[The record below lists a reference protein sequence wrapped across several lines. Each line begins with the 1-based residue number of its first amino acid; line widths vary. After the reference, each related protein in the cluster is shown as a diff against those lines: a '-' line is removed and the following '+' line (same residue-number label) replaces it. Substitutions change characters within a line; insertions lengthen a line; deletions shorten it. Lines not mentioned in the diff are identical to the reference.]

1 MTGTEMDRRFQFR
14 RSTTCR
20 IVLGDGVEAQ
30 LGELIGQLE
39 ADHVVLV
46 HDAVLKGL
54 AARLAR
60 AVGARS
66 VLSVPGGE
74 ACKRLDVIGKL
85 AADLSAAGATRGTAL
100 VGLGGGTITDLVGF
114 LAATYMRGVP
124 LVLCPTTT
132 LAMCDAAIGGKNGVD
147 VSGLKNM
154 LGTIRQPDLVVADI
168 AWLKSLPDELF
179 REGLVEVVKKAA
191 VLDAA
196 NFKRLEQLAPDLAAR
211 RTAAVAEVVEM
222 AVMMKMEVVRADET
236 ETGRRRWLNF
246 GHTIGHAIES
256 LGAGTIRHGSAVAMG
271 LAAECRAAG
280 ALVPAAVTARIEAL
294 LHGLGVTTA
303 MPRPVADAVRLW
315 QFAQKDKKVRT
326 GSVPMIVPA
335 TIGRGKV
342 VELSAQNLARSLA

>member
-1 MTGTEMDRRFQFR
+1 M
-14 RSTTCR
+14 
-20 IVLGDGVEAQ
+20 
-30 LGELIGQLE
+30 
-39 ADHVVLV
+39 LV
-46 HDAVLKGL
+46 HDAVLPAL
-54 AARLAR
+54 AARLAK
-60 AVGARS
+60 AIGARS

-74 ACKRLDVIGKL
+74 SCKRLDVIGRL

-114 LAATYMRGVP
+114 LASTWMRGVP

-196 NFKRLEQLAPDLAAR
+196 SFRRLEQLAPDLAAR
-211 RTAAVAEVVEM
+211 KTDAVAEVVEM

-246 GHTIGHAIES
+246 GHTIGHAVES
-256 LGAGTIRHGSAVAMG
+256 VSKNAVHHGRAVAMG
-271 LAAECRAAG
+271 MVAECRAAG
-280 ALVPAAVTARIEAL
+280 EAVPREAL
-294 LHGLGVTTA
+294 SRLTALLTTLA
-303 MPRPVADAVRLW
+303 LPTAIPADHADPRRLFEIAV
-315 QFAQKDKKVRT
+315 KDKKATR
-326 GSVPMIVPA
+326 SDVPMIVPSA
-335 TIGRGKV
+335 VGKGV
-342 VELSAQNLARSLA
+342 VVPLTLARLEAALR

>member
-1 MTGTEMDRRFQFR
+1 MDRRFQFR

-20 IVLGDGVEAQ
+20 IVLGDGVEAR

-46 HDAVLKGL
+46 HDAVLRAL
-54 AARLAR
+54 AARLAK

-66 VLSVPGGE
+66 VLSFPGGE

-154 LGTIRQPDLVVADI
+154 LGTIRQPDLVVGDI
-168 AWLKSLPDELF
+168 AWLQSLPDELF

-315 QFAQKDKKVRT
+315 QFAQKDKKVRS